1 MMNVHVYL
9 ILSLLRKNMN
19 TGENVFGVFQIGCN
33 YIKRRTNRPQAEG
46 VKLF

>member
-33 YIKRRTNRPQAEG
+33 YIKRRTSRPQADG
-46 VKLF
+46 VKLL